1 MYVSLRVYLA
11 GKTTSL
17 LAVVMTVLSLR
28 DGLPQLLPV
37 EVLELAT
44 YPDMCTSFAVM
55 IFPVN

>member
-1 MYVSLRVYLA
+1 MA

-44 YPDMCTSFAVM
+44 YPEMCTSFAVM